1 MFLKINNHESN
12 SLACWGVGYCSA
24 DELKYAEYPCYII
37 NHSEAGSINSLISK
51 SAYCS
56 VFNISH
62 SPETPSKLKLLKW
75 QKKWDNRWLG
85 NVSEST
91 SIDIG
96 VVSVNVNILKLDK
109 INVLELFDML
119 GDVTTSFAIF
129 HKDKGMDG
137 VLRALR
143 ESIIIKEF
151 SSVDYPKL
159 LSGLSCNECFI
170 VRKRNYPE
178 ESLILISL

>member
-1 MFLKINNHESN
+1 MLLKINNHESN
-12 SLACWGVGYCSA
+12 SLACWGVGSCST
-24 DELKYAEYPCYII
+24 DQLKYAEYPCYII
-37 NHSEAGSINSLISK
+37 NHSEAGSIDSVIFK
-51 SAYCS
+51 FAYCS

-85 NVSEST
+85 KISEST

-96 VVSVNVNILKLDK
+96 AVSVNVNILKLDK
-109 INVLELFDML
+109 INVLELFDIL

-129 HKDKGMDG
+129 HKDENIDG
-137 VLRALR
+137 VLKKLR
-143 ESIIIKEF
+143 ESLIIKDF
-151 SSVDYPKL
+151 SSIDYPKL

-178 ESLILISL
+178 EAFILISL